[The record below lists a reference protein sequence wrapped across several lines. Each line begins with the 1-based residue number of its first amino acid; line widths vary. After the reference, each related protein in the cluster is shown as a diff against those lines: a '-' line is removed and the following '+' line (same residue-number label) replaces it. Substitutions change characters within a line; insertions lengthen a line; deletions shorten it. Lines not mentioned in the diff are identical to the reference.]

1 MRLGLDISD
10 VENTMNRLMSRVS
23 RRCDALHT
31 DHRGAAVVEFAIIF
45 PVLIVLL
52 FGVIDFGRAFFLRN
66 NLVAAA
72 REGAR
77 SGAVMS
83 DPCASDATDLMRARV
98 REYVSSFGG
107 ATPTDGQIQVTTP
120 GGCAANT
127 ATNVRVQVVDYAFTP
142 LTPVFRMIDYT
153 SALRITVSAVY
164 RWEQSPVP

>member
-1 MRLGLDISD
+1 MGMDLAGIEREMTRLK
-10 VENTMNRLMSRVS
+10 SRVS
-23 RRCDALHT
+23 RRCETLLADNQ
-31 DHRGAAVVEFAIIF
+31 GAAVVEFAIIF

-83 DPCASDATDLMRARV
+83 APCTSDATDLVRTRV
-98 REYVSSFGG
+98 RQYVTSFGG
-107 ATPTDGQIQVTTP
+107 DQPTDAQIQVTTP

-127 ATNVRVQVVDYAFTP
+127 ATSVQVQVANYAFTP
-142 LTPVFRMIDYT
+142 ITPVFRLIDYT
-153 SALRITVSAVY
+153 SALRITVTAVY